1 MTRVPGPVEA
11 LERIAYLLER
21 GRAESFKV
29 RAFRRAAR
37 AVAALGPEQLRALD
51 KSGRFGQ
58 VPRTGETTARVISEA
73 LSGETPVYL
82 LELERRGGPALSQAA
97 TELR

>member
-21 GRAESFKV
+21 GRAESYKV

-37 AVAALGPEQLRALD
+37 AVAALEPEQLRALH
-51 KSGRFGQ
+51 KSGRL
-58 VPRTGETTARVISEA
+58 A
-73 LSGETPVYL
+73 
-82 LELERRGGPALSQAA
+82 
-97 TELR
+97 